1 MDKKE
6 RIRFQKR
13 LEFLYGKEEASHS
26 IARLEL
32 LLNRYDDEIQVKE
45 RPLWSQKDV
54 LLITYGDMIT
64 HPGKSPLHA
73 QHEFLKH
80 HLADLISIVH
90 LLPFFPYSSD
100 DGFSVI
106 DYMEVDPKL
115 GTWEDVR
122 RYNESFRVM
131 YDFVLNHCSRESKWF
146 KEFLTDGIPECNYFV
161 TANPA
166 DDTSLVVRPRA
177 TPLLHKVDTRRG
189 ERWVWCTFGS
199 DQVDVNFKE
208 PDLLFEYLEILLTYL
223 KEGVNVLRLD
233 AVTYL
238 WKELGTDCV
247 HLPQTHE
254 VVKLLRD
261 IVDYMKPGTI
271 ILTETNVP
279 HQENISY
286 FGQGDE
292 AHMVYQF
299 SLPPLLLH
307 ALLRSD
313 STHLQQWMASLPELP
328 AKQTFLNFTASHD
341 GIGVRPLQGIISD
354 EEIESLAKEMQG
366 KGGQVS
372 YKTNADGS
380 QSPYELNITYYEALC
395 LPEAPESE
403 LSLQRFMCSQAIMLS
418 MKGVPAIY
426 FHSLFASRNWL
437 VGFEQT
443 QRARSLNR
451 KKFTL
456 NEVIELLE
464 DQECVSSQAFTQF
477 KTLLRIRK
485 RISGMHPN
493 AEQCVLK
500 TRPQVLAFDRLNEKK
515 QVVLRC
521 IFNVSDQPLQHPIDD
536 LQTLPYQSY
545 VDAITG
551 QHVEGSAG
559 KIHLEPYQFRWLVP
573 AGEA

>member
-6 RIRFQKR
+6 RAHFLKR
-13 LEFLYGKEEASHS
+13 LEFLYGKEVASVS
-26 IARLEL
+26 IDRLEL
-32 LLNRYDDEIQVKE
+32 LLNRYSDEIQAEE
-45 RPLWSQKDV
+45 RPLWNQEDV
-54 LLITYGDMIT
+54 LLITYGDMIA
-64 HPGKSPLHA
+64 HPGKSPLHV
-73 QHEFLKH
+73 QYEFLKH

-106 DYMEVDPKL
+106 DYLEVDPKL

-146 KEFLTDGIPECNYFV
+146 KEFLAGISPARNYFV
-161 TANPA
+161 TANP
-166 DDTSLVVRPRA
+166 DDDIRLVVRPRA
-177 TPLLHKVDTRRG
+177 TPLLHKVNTREG
-189 ERWVWCTFGS
+189 ERWVWCTFGP
-199 DQVDVNFKE
+199 DQVDVNFKD
-208 PDLLFEYLEILLTYL
+208 PDLLFEYLEILLFYL
-223 KEGVNVLRLD
+223 KEGANVLRLD

-238 WKELGTDCV
+238 WKELGTECV

-261 IVDYMKPGTI
+261 IVDFIKPDTI

-313 STHLQQWMASLPELP
+313 STHLQQWMASLPDLP
-328 AKQTFLNFTASHD
+328 ANQTFLNFTASHD

-354 EEIESLAKEMQG
+354 EEIESLAKEVQS
-366 KGGQVS
+366 KGGKVS
-372 YKTNADGS
+372 YKTNSDGS
-380 QSPYELNITYYEALC
+380 QSPYELNITYFDALC
-395 LPEAPESE
+395 LPERPESE
-403 LSLQRFMCSQAIMLS
+403 LSVQRFMCSQAIMLS
-418 MKGVPAIY
+418 MKGLPAVY

-456 NEVIELLE
+456 DELNEVLE
-464 DQECVSSQAFTQF
+464 DQERVSYRAFNQF

-493 AEQCVLK
+493 AGQRVLE
-500 TRPQVLAFDRLNEKK
+500 TRPQVLAFDRLDEKK
-515 QVVLRC
+515 QVLLRC
-521 IFNVSDQPLQHPIDD
+521 IFNVSDKHLEHPIDYSRARLHQPFVD
-536 LQTLPYQSY
+536 L
-545 VDAITG
+545 ITG
-551 QHVEGSAG
+551 QHFDGSTA
-559 KIHLEPYQFRWLVP
+559 KVHLEPYQYMWLVP
-573 AGEA
+573 NGDA